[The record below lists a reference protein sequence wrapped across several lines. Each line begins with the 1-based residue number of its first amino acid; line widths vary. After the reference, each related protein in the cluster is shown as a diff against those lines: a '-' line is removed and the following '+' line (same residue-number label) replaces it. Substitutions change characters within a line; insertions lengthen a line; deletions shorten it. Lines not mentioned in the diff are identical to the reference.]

1 MKLSLTVAE
10 NVGLN
15 FPVLLRGKI
24 TENIKKAKDFGYDA
38 VEIHI
43 EDASLLNIEKI
54 IESLEEN
61 KMTVTT
67 LGTGLAY
74 VKDKLSFT
82 NPEKEIREKAVERI
96 NSHIKAAK
104 IFNAKVIIGSIRG
117 IIPDIENFEMYKSFA
132 IECFKKCLENAEK
145 YNVELVIEP
154 LNRYETN
161 FVNNLEEALDLIE
174 KVGSNYLK
182 VHLDTFHMN
191 IEEKDLKEAIVLS
204 KEKLGHIH
212 FADSNRKYP
221 GTGHINFKEIIETL
235 KYIDYKGAIAFECL
249 PVPDGE
255 VAAERGINY
264 IKNFL

>member
-1 MKLSLTVAE
+1 MRISLSIAE

-15 FPVLLRGKI
+15 FPVLLRGDI
-24 TENIKKAKDFGYDA
+24 TKNIKKAKHFGYDA
-38 VEIHI
+38 IEIHI
-43 EDASLLNIEKI
+43 EDASLLNVEKI
-54 IESLEEN
+54 IESLNEN

-67 LGTGLAY
+67 LGTGLVY

-96 NSHIKAAK
+96 NGHIKAAK
-104 IFNAKVIIGSIRG
+104 ILNAKVIIGSIRG

-132 IECFKKCLENAEK
+132 IDCFKKCLENAEK

-161 FVNNLEEALDLIE
+161 FINNLEEALEIIE
-174 KVGSNYLK
+174 KIGSKFLK

-191 IEEKDLKEAIVLS
+191 IEEKDFKDAIILA
-204 KEKLGHIH
+204 KGKLGHIH
-212 FADSNRKYP
+212 FSDSNRKYP
-221 GTGHINFKEIIETL
+221 GSGHINFKEIVEAL
-235 KYIDYKGAIAFECL
+235 KYIDYKGAIAFEYL